1 MCSYQVLNYTVIMIS
16 SDGEVI
22 LDNKSSLF
30 SYYSLSRS
38 ITTTDTYNLTITVRN
53 ELNEMMTVTD
63 NGKLILHLQFSL
75 CKVH

>member
-22 LDNKSSLF
+22 LDSKSSLF
-30 SYYSLSRS
+30 PYYSLSRS
-38 ITTTDTYNLTITVRN
+38 ITTDTYNLTITVKN
-53 ELNEMMTVTD
+53 ELNEMMTVTN

>member
-30 SYYSLSRS
+30 PYYSLSRS
-38 ITTTDTYNLTITVRN
+38 ITTTDAYNLTITVRN